1 MKIIW
6 SRFNWNEITA
16 IQNALCDSKN
26 ELIAKGEELLKQRN
40 RYLTTGVLIIESI
53 FILLGYLFKA
63 ISFPLLGI
71 VFITPIVIH
80 ILCDKK
86 EKSLFFR
93 LPVMQ
98 YNKIVNQ
105 INMMAINEI
114 EKIQRTVSLITESIE
129 IKEHMSNR
137 PETHLDIHEQKIN
150 NEEIWTLKFFAEGY
164 TKSEN
169 NATISRR
176 KYEKNMRLGNHDE
189 ISIVEQ
195 DSINF
200 SKLDE
205 SLLNE
210 MYTLKEMMSEMPVEN
225 NLLRLE
231 EKTKFLNND
240 ILDTTEE
247 YIEIE

>member
-26 ELIAKGEELLKQRN
+26 ELIAKGEKLLKQRN

-63 ISFPLLGI
+63 ISLPLLGI

-80 ILCDKK
+80 ILCDKE

-105 INMMAINEI
+105 INMMAIHEI
-114 EKIQRTVSLITESIE
+114 EKIQRTASLIT
-129 IKEHMSNR
+129 
-137 PETHLDIHEQKIN
+137 
-150 NEEIWTLKFFAEGY
+150 
-164 TKSEN
+164 
-169 NATISRR
+169 
-176 KYEKNMRLGNHDE
+176 
-189 ISIVEQ
+189 
-195 DSINF
+195 DSI
-200 SKLDE
+200 
-205 SLLNE
+205 
-210 MYTLKEMMSEMPVEN
+210 
-225 NLLRLE
+225 
-231 EKTKFLNND
+231 D
-240 ILDTTEE
+240 IK
-247 YIEIE
+247 